1 MTAPLGA
8 LAAFGR
14 ALLRATLITLVGAVL
29 APAVAQPAAA
39 PAPRAARPLARG
51 QTLAA
56 TDIDAGAGATG
67 TGDAARL
74 VGWTTRRMIAAGE
87 VLRAPAVAP
96 PAAVRAGDAVALV
109 YAADGLTLRLNGTAA
124 ADAPLGGRVAVRV
137 DTRRRFEGVVAGPG
151 LVRLP

>member
-1 MTAPLGA
+1 MRRAPTPAAA
-8 LAAFGR
+8 LAALLCT
-14 ALLRATLITLVGAVL
+14 ALLGASD
-29 APAVAQPAAA
+29 AAA
-39 PAPRAARPLARG
+39 QAPVGTAAGAAPRAARPLARG

-56 TDIDAGAGATG
+56 ADIDAAA
-67 TGDAARL
+67 GDATRL

-137 DTRRRFEGVVAGPG
+137 DGRRRFEGVVAGPG